1 MTRKHHILLDIIIM
15 VMMVGLSSTSYAQ
28 SPDLTKFKGPY
39 LGQSPPGKSPELF
52 APGLVSTQD
61 GHEFGI
67 TISNDGNEIYFTRRF
82 PGEIGNRIYSYKND
96 NGNWK
101 LKSPP
106 LFGWVGM
113 EMEPNF
119 SPDENRIYFVSRRP
133 VPDEVPDNGF
143 VVTWYSDKIGSNW
156 SEPKIIGSPVLD
168 VGTMFLTQSSRG
180 SRFFTGKVPGQED
193 GQGIHM
199 SKTNGDDFEPPV
211 YLPEVINGFNNAG
224 HPYVAPDESYM
235 IFDYNIESGNAEKNM
250 MISFKSND
258 SWSKPIN
265 ISKYIENADAL
276 TAFVSFDGKYL
287 FYCSGSNIYW
297 VDASFIEELRPKN

>member
-1 MTRKHHILLDIIIM
+1 MKKSIPYVLSIVAFVGVM
-15 VMMVGLSSTSYAQ
+15 VKVNAQ
-28 SPDLTKFKGPY
+28 TAELTNLKGPY
-39 LGQSPPGKSPELF
+39 LGQKPPGKSPEIF
-52 APGLVSTQD
+52 APGLISTQD

-67 TISNDGNEIYFTRRF
+67 TISNDGNEIYFTRRI

-96 NGNWK
+96 NGKWQVQ
-101 LKSPP
+101 LPP
-106 LFGWVGM
+106 LFGWEGM

-133 VPDEVPDNGF
+133 IPAEVPDNGF
-143 VVTWYSDKIGSNW
+143 LVTWYSDKIGGNW
-156 SEPKIIGSPVLD
+156 SESKMIGSPILD
-168 VGTMFLTQSSRG
+168 VGTMFLTQSSHG
-180 SRFFTGKVPGQED
+180 SIFFTGKVPGQEG

-235 IFDYNIESGNAEKNM
+235 IFDYNIDGGSAKNM
-250 MISFKSND
+250 MISFISKG

-265 ISKYIENADAL
+265 ISKYIENSNAL
-276 TAFVSFDGKYL
+276 TAFASFDRKY
-287 FYCSGSNIYW
+287 FFFSSGGNIYW